1 VKPVVVSLVVIWAL
15 LGGTVA
21 ASQSDEVNMD
31 LDGRVR
37 AFARQV
43 RCLVCQNETLADS
56 QAGLADDLRR
66 EIRDQMRAGQTD
78 DEIAAYLTQR
88 YGDFVLYRPPLKPS
102 TYVLW
107 FGPFVLLGA
116 GVLTLARL
124 LTRRPMPHPAGMS
137 ARLRKRAHR
146 LLEEAPPGTVVE

>member
-1 VKPVVVSLVVIWAL
+1 VKLVVRFLVVIWAL

-124 LTRRPMPHPAGMS
+124 LTQPPMPHPAGVS

>member
-1 VKPVVVSLVVIWAL
+1 VKLVVRSLVVIWAL

-116 GVLTLARL
+116 GVLTLARR
-124 LTRRPMPHPAGMS
+124 LTRRPMPHPVGVS

-146 LLEEAPPGTVVE
+146 LLEEPPPGTVVE